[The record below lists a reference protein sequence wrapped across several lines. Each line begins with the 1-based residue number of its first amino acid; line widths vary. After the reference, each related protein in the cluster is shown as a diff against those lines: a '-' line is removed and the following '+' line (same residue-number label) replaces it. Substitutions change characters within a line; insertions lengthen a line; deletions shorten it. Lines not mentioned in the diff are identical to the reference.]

1 MKKTGL
7 KNGENE
13 LFPFSFSLDKI
24 RYEDDSLYSEL
35 LKILLL
41 DRSRKRNIIWATDAY
56 KGRDWE
62 SPVCQSSVSA
72 IRPRAFKEDAEKQ
85 SRVKTHAE
93 VFTPFEVVSQ
103 MTETLWEEPEG
114 RDKTYLEIACGEA
127 PFITSRYDTATGN
140 PIPLEKRVGILDR
153 KLQQTEKAAEGDEDW
168 IEKAEAALK
177 SVYGYEFQ
185 GDSLFIARVNV
196 LDAFLENFVARFH
209 RLCDRDLLLKEANI
223 VSWNFWQMDGRT
235 QSSPVKGKGSVTNDL
250 FNDNPTCRIRFWD
263 QPKST
268 LFSHIRLEERRDMKR
283 FYACIGNPPYQSAEK
298 ESGASF
304 HASIYPQFMEQ
315 AYHVADKVELITP
328 ARFLS
333 GAGRVNRKWSEKI
346 LNDPHFSVLYREQDS
361 KKVFPNI
368 DLRGG
373 VCISL
378 WDREKVSNLQKSLTP
393 FPELNS
399 VEKKASASSARSL
412 MDFVRPDYHY
422 SEKMGEEIPWVF
434 SYISSSGQERRITT
448 NSFKSQRK
456 KLNGVVFFDS
466 KPEGT
471 GEWAQILGLDDKNRR
486 VYKYINRDYIRGA
499 DQGDLAKWKVFVP
512 KSNGSGAL
520 GETLSTP
527 LIGQPLIDQ
536 PLIGHTRTFLSIGSF
551 DTEREAEA
559 CLKYVKSKF
568 ARAMLGILKV
578 TQHNPKDTWE
588 YVPWQDFTP
597 SSDIDWSRSIPD
609 IDRQLYKKYGL
620 SSEEIA
626 FIESNVKEM
635 E

>member
-527 LIGQPLIDQ
+527 LIGQPLI
-536 PLIGHTRTFLSIGSF
+536 GHTRTFLSIGSF

>member
-1 MKKTGL
+1 MD
-7 KNGENE
+7 ENE

-103 MTETLWEEPEG
+103 MTETLWEDPEG

-140 PIPLEKRVGILDR
+140 PIPLEKRIGILDR
-153 KLQQTEKAAEGDEDW
+153 KLKEAEKSAEGDEDW

-333 GAGRVNRKWSEKI
+333 GAGRVNKKWSEKI

-399 VEKKASASSARSL
+399 VEKKVSASSARSL
-412 MDFVRPDYHY
+412 MDFIRPDYHY

-471 GEWAQILGLDDKNRR
+471 GEWARILGLDDKNRR

-578 TQHNPKDTWE
+578 TQQNPKDTWE

>member
-1 MKKTGL
+1 M
-7 KNGENE
+7 
-13 LFPFSFSLDKI
+13 
-24 RYEDDSLYSEL
+24 
-35 LKILLL
+35 
-41 DRSRKRNIIWATDAY
+41 
-56 KGRDWE
+56 
-62 SPVCQSSVSA
+62 
-72 IRPRAFKEDAEKQ
+72 
-85 SRVKTHAE
+85 
-93 VFTPFEVVSQ
+93 
-103 MTETLWEEPEG
+103 
-114 RDKTYLEIACGEA
+114 
-127 PFITSRYDTATGN
+127 
-140 PIPLEKRVGILDR
+140 
-153 KLQQTEKAAEGDEDW
+153 
-168 IEKAEAALK
+168 
-177 SVYGYEFQ
+177 
-185 GDSLFIARVNV
+185 
-196 LDAFLENFVARFH
+196 
-209 RLCDRDLLLKEANI
+209 
-223 VSWNFWQMDGRT
+223 
-235 QSSPVKGKGSVTNDL
+235 
-250 FNDNPTCRIRFWD
+250 
-263 QPKST
+263 
-268 LFSHIRLEERRDMKR
+268 
-283 FYACIGNPPYQSAEK
+283 
-298 ESGASF
+298 
-304 HASIYPQFMEQ
+304 
-315 AYHVADKVELITP
+315 
-328 ARFLS
+328 
-333 GAGRVNRKWSEKI
+333 
-346 LNDPHFSVLYREQDS
+346 
-361 KKVFPNI
+361 
-368 DLRGG
+368 
-373 VCISL
+373 CISL

-486 VYKYINRDYIRGA
+486 VYKYINRDYIREA

-527 LIGQPLIDQ
+527 LIGQ

-578 TQHNPKDTWE
+578 TQHNPKDTWK

-597 SSDIDWSRSIPD
+597 SSDIDWSQSIPD

>member
-41 DRSRKRNIIWATDAY
+41 DRSRKRNIIWATDTY

-62 SPVCQSSVSA
+62 SPVCQRSVSA

-196 LDAFLENFVARFH
+196 LDAFLENFEARFH

-263 QPKST
+263 QSKST

-399 VEKKASASSARSL
+399 VEKKVSASSARSL
-412 MDFVRPDYHY
+412 MDFIRPDYHY

-527 LIGQPLIDQ
+527 LIGQPLI
-536 PLIGHTRTFLSIGSF
+536 GHTRTFLSIGSF

>member
-85 SRVKTHAE
+85 SRVKIHAE

-140 PIPLEKRVGILDR
+140 PIPLEKRIGILDR
-153 KLQQTEKAAEGDEDW
+153 KLKEAEKSAEGDEDW

-196 LDAFLENFVARFH
+196 LDAFLENFEVRFH

-283 FYACIGNPPYQSAEK
+283 FYACIGNPPYQNKRYGTSDE
-298 ESGASF
+298 
-304 HASIYPQFMEQ
+304 SIYHHFMDGAFE
-315 AYHVADKVELITP
+315 VADKVELITP
-328 ARFLS
+328 ARFLFDTGDTPS
-333 GAGRVNRKWSEKI
+333 KWNQKM
-346 LNDPHFSVLYREQDS
+346 LHDPHFQILDFDAKSERF
-361 KKVFPNI
+361 FPNI
-368 DLRGG
+368 NLKGGG
-373 VCISL
+373 VHL
-378 WDREKVSNLQKSLTP
+378 P
-393 FPELNS
+393 
-399 VEKKASASSARSL
+399 
-412 MDFVRPDYHY
+412 
-422 SEKMGEEIPWVF
+422 
-434 SYISSSGQERRITT
+434 
-448 NSFKSQRK
+448 
-456 KLNGVVFFDS
+456 
-466 KPEGT
+466 
-471 GEWAQILGLDDKNRR
+471 LG
-486 VYKYINRDYIRGA
+486 
-499 DQGDLAKWKVFVP
+499 
-512 KSNGSGAL
+512 
-520 GETLSTP
+520 
-527 LIGQPLIDQ
+527 
-536 PLIGHTRTFLSIGSF
+536 
-551 DTEREAEA
+551 
-559 CLKYVKSKF
+559 
-568 ARAMLGILKV
+568 
-578 TQHNPKDTWE
+578 
-588 YVPWQDFTP
+588 
-597 SSDIDWSRSIPD
+597 
-609 IDRQLYKKYGL
+609 
-620 SSEEIA
+620 
-626 FIESNVKEM
+626 
-635 E
+635 

>member
-35 LKILLL
+35 LKILLF

-196 LDAFLENFVARFH
+196 LDAFLENFEVRFH

-527 LIGQPLIDQ
+527 LIGQPLI
-536 PLIGHTRTFLSIGSF
+536 GHTRTFLSIGSF

-578 TQHNPKDTWE
+578 TQDNPKDTWE

>member
-1 MKKTGL
+1 MNKS
-7 KNGENE
+7 E

-35 LKILLL
+35 LKILLF

-85 SRVKTHAE
+85 ARVKTHAE

-196 LDAFLENFVARFH
+196 LDAFLENFEARFH

-399 VEKKASASSARSL
+399 VEKKVSASSARSL

-471 GEWAQILGLDDKNRR
+471 GEWARILGLDDKNRR
-486 VYKYINRDYIRGA
+486 VYKYINRDYIREA

-578 TQHNPKDTWE
+578 TQQNPKDTWE

-609 IDRQLYKKYGL
+609 IDRQLYRKYGL
-620 SSEEIA
+620 SEDEIQ
-626 FIESNVKEM
+626 FIEGNVKEM

>member
-1 MKKTGL
+1 MD
-7 KNGENE
+7 ENE

-24 RYEDDSLYSEL
+24 RHKDHPLYSEL

-103 MTETLWEEPEG
+103 MTETLWGDPEG

-140 PIPLEKRVGILDR
+140 PIPLEKRIGILDR
-153 KLQQTEKAAEGDEDW
+153 KLKEAEKSAEDDEDW

-209 RLCDRDLLLKEANI
+209 RLYDRDLLLKEANI

-333 GAGRVNRKWSEKI
+333 GAGRVNRKWTEKI

-368 DLRGG
+368 DLKGG

-399 VEKKASASSARSL
+399 VEKKVSASSARSL
-412 MDFVRPDYHY
+412 MDFIRPDYHY

-486 VYKYINRDYIRGA
+486 VYKYINRDYIREA

-527 LIGQPLIDQ
+527 LIGQ

-578 TQHNPKDTWE
+578 TQHNPKDTWK

>member
-1 MKKTGL
+1 MD
-7 KNGENE
+7 ENE

-24 RYEDDSLYSEL
+24 RHKDHPLYSEL

-62 SPVCQSSVSA
+62 SPVCQSSVPA

-140 PIPLEKRVGILDR
+140 PIPLEKRIGILDR
-153 KLQQTEKAAEGDEDW
+153 KLKEAEKSAEGDEDW

-196 LDAFLENFVARFH
+196 LDAFLENFEARFH

-263 QPKST
+263 RPKST

-399 VEKKASASSARSL
+399 VEKKVSASSARSL

-471 GEWAQILGLDDKNRR
+471 GEWARILGLDDKNRR

-527 LIGQPLIDQ
+527 LIGQ

-635 E
+635 K

>member
-35 LKILLL
+35 LKILLF

-196 LDAFLENFVARFH
+196 LDAFLENFEVRFH

-527 LIGQPLIDQ
+527 LIGQPLI
-536 PLIGHTRTFLSIGSF
+536 GHTRTFLSIGSF

>member
-1 MKKTGL
+1 MD
-7 KNGENE
+7 ENE

-41 DRSRKRNIIWATDAY
+41 DRSRKINIIWATDAY

-62 SPVCQSSVSA
+62 SPVCQRSVSA

-196 LDAFLENFVARFH
+196 LDAFLENFEARFH

-263 QPKST
+263 QSKST

-399 VEKKASASSARSL
+399 VEKKVSASSARSL
-412 MDFVRPDYHY
+412 MDFIRPDYHY

-527 LIGQPLIDQ
+527 LIGQPLI
-536 PLIGHTRTFLSIGSF
+536 GHTRTFLSIGSF

>member
-1 MKKTGL
+1 MNKS
-7 KNGENE
+7 E

-35 LKILLL
+35 LKILLF

-85 SRVKTHAE
+85 ARVKTHAE

-196 LDAFLENFVARFH
+196 LDAFLENFEARFH

-399 VEKKASASSARSL
+399 VEKKVSASSARSL

-471 GEWAQILGLDDKNRR
+471 GEWARILGLDDKNRR
-486 VYKYINRDYIRGA
+486 VYKYINRDYIREA

-578 TQHNPKDTWE
+578 TQQNPKDTWK

-597 SSDIDWSRSIPD
+597 SSDINWSQSISD
-609 IDRQLYKKYGL
+609 IDQQLYKKYGL

>member
-153 KLQQTEKAAEGDEDW
+153 KLQQTEKAAKGDEDW

-196 LDAFLENFVARFH
+196 LDAFLENFEARFH

-399 VEKKASASSARSL
+399 VEEKVSPSSARSL

-527 LIGQPLIDQ
+527 LIGQPLI
-536 PLIGHTRTFLSIGSF
+536 GHTRTFLSIGSF

-578 TQHNPKDTWE
+578 TQDNPKDTWE

>member
-127 PFITSRYDTATGN
+127 TFITSRYDTATGN

-527 LIGQPLIDQ
+527 LIGQPLI
-536 PLIGHTRTFLSIGSF
+536 GHTRTFLSIGSF
-551 DTEREAEA
+551 DTEPEAEA